1 MNRDSKMIY
10 RRFPLYLAFVFLG
23 VAFSRS
29 AVAQIEFDFPESTV
43 PVLRV
48 DEYYNEANKDR
59 RPMLLVYSDGRVVR
73 AVSGVEADDYEF
85 TLSESKFKK
94 VLKQIFTDNDFATI
108 SDEKI
113 LDEISSPRRR
123 KRPSRTSFRVTANTS
138 EKSNVVDFGTSWVHD
153 RLGLGRKRHPKAEQ
167 LQRFLRVE
175 DTCREL
181 SNLAL
186 CGGEEAFQDL
196 VNSANAKFK
205 EAYPKGPEIGD
216 SDLFSVRHKDGEV
229 VVRFRVARKV
239 VDPHPVSIWITKTK
253 AEVTK
258 GEDAKGE
265 DAKEQKLNIE
275 VKVDKPILLQDVP
288 TRPTPPPEA

>member
-1 MNRDSKMIY
+1 MTY
-10 RRFPLYLAFVFLG
+10 RQLPLYLAIILFG
-23 VAFSRS
+23 VAFSHS
-29 AVAQIEFDFPESTV
+29 AVAQIVFDFPESKV

-73 AVSGVEADDYEF
+73 AVSELEADDYEF

-113 LDEISSPRRR
+113 LEEISSRRK
-123 KRPSRTSFRVTANTS
+123 KRPSRSFFRVTTNTS
-138 EKSNVVDFGTSWVHD
+138 EASHIVDFGNSWVHD
-153 RLGLGRKRHPKAEQ
+153 RLRMGRKRHPKAEQ

-186 CGGEEAFQDL
+186 SGGEEAFQNL
-196 VNSANAKFK
+196 VTSANAKFK

-216 SDLFSVRHKDGEV
+216 SNLFNVRRNKDGEV
-229 VVRFRVARKV
+229 VVRFRVGRKV
-239 VDPHPVSIWITKTK
+239 VDPHPVSIWITITK
-253 AEVTK
+253 D
-258 GEDAKGE
+258 EDAKGE
-265 DAKEQKLNIE
+265 DAEEEQKLNIE
-275 VKVDKPILLQDVP
+275 VKVDKPILLRDVP
-288 TRPTPPPEA
+288 TRPAAGA